1 MRVQDAVG
9 SEQDEGAR
17 ETRLSGEQ
25 STGETCPE
33 RDKNEHE
40 TCHQVGEDES
50 AFADVMR
57 GLVKGPSGAGG
68 VRRVRREG

>member
-1 MRVQDAVG
+1 MLWGRNKTKAPG
-9 SEQDEGAR
+9 R
-17 ETRLSGEQ
+17 TRLSAEQ

-68 VRRVRREG
+68 VRRVRRKG